1 MAERKVRAEVRVS
14 KKVAGR
20 APHAEVLVD
29 SKVSASQLG
38 ALVQNI
44 TTNKAVL
51 SAAGLRACGG
61 CKSGLDILIRDRF
74 QEVIQV
80 EI

>member
-1 MAERKVRAEVRVS
+1 MAGRKVSAEVCVS
-14 KKVAGR
+14 KKGPGR
-20 APHAEVLVD
+20 APYAEVLVD

-74 QEVIQV
+74 QEVIQI